1 MAQIDY
7 LVSRALECIH
17 DGGAFDL
24 IASSD
29 CDRANGVVVAIDSS
43 TRTQTRHLL
52 HMVRSS

>member
-43 TRTQTRHLL
+43 IRTQTRHLL